1 MDSKNDKLNYYLSN
15 NKLPFSSL
23 NVSDYVSFLNENNNK
38 DIVVRPGEPVGRV
51 KMVLDLENKEKDENS
66 SDVPELTIEV
76 INKKIKQYE
85 IITGMSFNEYKRA
98 CESGKIKNFSQVGL
112 DLWEL
117 IEEQK
122 KEIEQKEINTNE

>member
-1 MDSKNDKLNYYLSN
+1 MDSKNDKLKNYLSN
-15 NKLPFSSL
+15 NQLTLSGI
-23 NVSDYVSFLNENNNK
+23 NVSDYVNLLNNNNK
-38 DIVVRPGEPVGRV
+38 DIVIRPGEPVGRV
-51 KMVLDLENKEKDENS
+51 KMVGFENKEKDENS
-66 SDVPELTIEV
+66 SDVTELTIEV

-85 IITGMSFNEYKRA
+85 ILTGMSFNEYKRA

>member
-1 MDSKNDKLNYYLSN
+1 MESKNDKKVKVMDLSD
-15 NKLPFSSL
+15 LTQMIEEEFEVTSATETG
-23 NVSDYVSFLNENNNK
+23 VR
-38 DIVVRPGEPVGRV
+38 IVGFE
-51 KMVLDLENKEKDENS
+51 DKEKDEHS

-85 IITGMSFNEYKRA
+85 ILTGMSFNEYKRA

-122 KEIEQKEINTNE
+122 RKIEQKGIETNE

>member
-1 MDSKNDKLNYYLSN
+1 MDSKNDKLMKLSGMDFNLPGVMDNYIHFYN
-15 NKLPFSSL
+15 NK
-23 NVSDYVSFLNENNNK
+23 
-38 DIVVRPGEPVGRV
+38 IVQPGDAEKRTWMLGF
-51 KMVLDLENKEKDENS
+51 ENKEKDENS

-85 IITGMSFNEYKRA
+85 ILTGMSFNEYKRA